1 MPVAEGG
8 QNAHRVVTDAG
19 QDDPVVGD
27 AQPGQVLVEVPVILQ
42 GFVPVSNDQTQ
53 ARVPGKGGCVLFR
66 IPARAHCLRRSSA
79 WTPLARGVLSSVSCI
94 GPAPIMD
101 TLRNSSG

>member
-42 GFVPVSNDQTQ
+42 GFVPVSNARRRREPR
-53 ARVPGKGGCVLFR
+53 ARVAAFCS
-66 IPARAHCLRRSSA
+66 AYRRGLTDRKRS
-79 WTPLARGVLSSVSCI
+79 WP
-94 GPAPIMD
+94 PP
-101 TLRNSSG
+101 